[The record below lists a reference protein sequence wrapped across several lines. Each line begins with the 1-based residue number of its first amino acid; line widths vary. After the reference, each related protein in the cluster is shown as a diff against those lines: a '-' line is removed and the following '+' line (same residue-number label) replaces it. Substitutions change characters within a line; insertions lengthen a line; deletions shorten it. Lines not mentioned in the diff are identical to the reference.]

1 MGRIFLS
8 CLLAATFGS
17 EVYAAPRPTV
27 VELYT
32 SEGCSSCPPADAFLG
47 ELRQRSD
54 VLALAFHVD
63 YWNELGW
70 ADRFSLPYA
79 TARQDRYAQTLK
91 LSSPF
96 TPQLILDGQ
105 RSFIGS
111 DRSHILSAIGTEHDG
126 VAITIERRDDGLR
139 VELGAGAAQTAADV
153 VLLALVP
160 EAQTAIGR
168 GENRGR
174 TLQEFNIVRASY
186 ALGSW
191 SGSAR
196 SFTLPR
202 SALPADATA
211 AAVLLQ
217 QSGQRSILGAATL
230 AWR

>member
-1 MGRIFLS
+1 
-8 CLLAATFGS
+8 
-17 EVYAAPRPTV
+17 
-27 VELYT
+27 
-32 SEGCSSCPPADAFLG
+32 
-47 ELRQRSD
+47 
-54 VLALAFHVD
+54 
-63 YWNELGW
+63 
-70 ADRFSLPYA
+70 
-79 TARQDRYAQTLK
+79 
-91 LSSPF
+91 
-96 TPQLILDGQ
+96 
-105 RSFIGS
+105 
-111 DRSHILSAIGTEHDG
+111 
-126 VAITIERRDDGLR
+126 
-139 VELGAGAAQTAADV
+139 V